1 MSIIAALLDTGE
13 STCKLIFQFLHVEIV
28 HQRND
33 DRDRLNGSWGI
44 ADIADCASAAKA
56 LAARGSI
63 DGARTAI
70 RGGSA
75 GGFTALAALTQPATL
90 SAFTAGTSLYGIS
103 DLTRL
108 AKAGTHKFELR
119 YMDKL
124 MGGTVEEIPR
134 VYAERSPVNNAQN
147 IRTPLLVSWVS
158 AYMSA
163 LCVV

>member
-1 MSIIAALLDTGE
+1 VDVDYSGSAGYGRKYMYGSI
-13 STCKLIFQFLHVEIV
+13 SVVEIV
-28 HQRND
+28 HRRND
-33 DRDRLNGSWGI
+33 DRDRLNGSWGV
-44 ADIADCASAAKA
+44 ADIADCAAAAKA
-56 LAARGSI
+56 LASRGRT

-75 GGFTALAALTQPATL
+75 GGFTALAALSQPATL

-124 MGGTVEEIPR
+124 MGGTVEEIPE

-147 IRTPLLVSWVS
+147 IRSSLLVSLAS
-158 AYMSA
+158 TYT
-163 LCVV
+163 LTPCVD

>member
-1 MSIIAALLDTGE
+1 MH
-13 STCKLIFQFLHVEIV
+13 IFQFLRVEIV
-28 HQRND
+28 HQRN

-56 LAARGSI
+56 LASRGTT

-75 GGFTALAALTQPATL
+75 GGFTALAALSQPATL

-124 MGGTVEEIPR
+124 MGGTVEEIPE
-134 VYAERSPVNNAQN
+134 VYAERSPVNNARN
-147 IRTPLLVSWVS
+147 IRTPLLVS
-158 AYMSA
+158 
-163 LCVV
+163 